1 MFAGQL
7 DLLRRSGFEACSLAQ
22 AMTHPGRRVAITF
35 DDGVRSD
42 YEHAF
47 PALAERQMAAT
58 FFVVTDRVGSP
69 GCVTWPE
76 LREMHA
82 AGMAIQSHT
91 RTHPFLSELGRAA
104 LRDELERAKATLDDA
119 LGQDTDQLA
128 LPGGDAPRRRFRGMI
143 AEAGYRTVATSRW
156 GHNGPDQGRMP
167 RLIRRCTV
175 SPEADEKYFRRL
187 LAGDRIIG
195 IRRRARETVL
205 ARVRAALGPS
215 RYTAWRRRFLDAAG
229 ACQRKS

>member
-1 MFAGQL
+1 
-7 DLLRRSGFEACSLAQ
+7 
-22 AMTHPGRRVAITF
+22 
-35 DDGVRSD
+35 
-42 YEHAF
+42 
-47 PALAERQMAAT
+47 
-58 FFVVTDRVGSP
+58 
-69 GCVTWPE
+69 
-76 LREMHA
+76 
-82 AGMAIQSHT
+82 
-91 RTHPFLSELGRAA
+91 
-104 LRDELERAKATLDDA
+104 
-119 LGQDTDQLA
+119 
-128 LPGGDAPRRRFRGMI
+128 
-143 AEAGYRTVATSRW
+143 
-156 GHNGPDQGRMP
+156 MP